1 MTKKVT
7 VTKEWHQRAM
17 KAMGKMHE
25 LESICEAL
33 QKFPLLH
40 LEPEKQTEFESLLS
54 EYLDREFSDGTL

>member
-17 KAMGKMHE
+17 EAMGKMHE
-25 LESICEAL
+25 LESICDAL

-40 LEPEKQTEFESLLS
+40 LDTEKQGEFEALLS
-54 EYLDREFSDGTL
+54 EHLDREFSDGKI